1 MELNITMIVALGLL
15 GAAATYLVILFK
27 RGKTKEIYSI
37 VKALV
42 DEAEIKFGSGTGVL
56 KYQYVVGKLYSVLPG
71 YVKLFISDRL
81 LDIWIETAV
90 NELQEHL
97 EKKIEKEE
105 SKQIKND
112 ETKIMLYRKLGILT
126 GLLAAI
132 ILI

>member
-37 VKALV
+37 IKALV
-42 DEAEIKFGSGTGVL
+42 DEAEVKFGSGTGAL
-56 KYQYVVGKLYSVLPG
+56 KYQYVSGKLYSILPG
-71 YVKLFISDRL
+71 YVKLFLSDRL

-90 NELQEHL
+90 DELQEYL

-105 SKQIKND
+105 
-112 ETKIMLYRKLGILT
+112 
-126 GLLAAI
+126 A
-132 ILI
+132 

>member
-1 MELNITMIVALGLL
+1 MELNIIMTVVLGLL
-15 GAAATYLVILFK
+15 GAAATYLVVLFK

-42 DEAEIKFGSGTGVL
+42 DEAEIKFGSGTGAL

-90 NELQEHL
+90 DELQEYL

-105 SKQIKND
+105 
-112 ETKIMLYRKLGILT
+112 
-126 GLLAAI
+126 A
-132 ILI
+132 